1 MLGIFKDERRGTG
14 PIPVNP
20 AGTARGSSP
29 DGVAKSLKCRTLRRF
44 PRLAG
49 DDPRAAST
57 TTLYEYT
64 PSFNVCNTIP
74 RPIPRKGGK

>member
-20 AGTARGSSP
+20 DGTVRRSSP
-29 DGVAKSLKCRTLRRF
+29 DVVAQSLKWGALRRF

-49 DDPRAAST
+49 GDRRAAGT

-64 PSFNVCNTIP
+64 T
-74 RPIPRKGGK
+74 

>member
-1 MLGIFKDERRGTG
+1 MPGIFKDERRETG

-20 AGTARGSSP
+20 EGTARGAPP
-29 DGVAKSLKCRTLRRF
+29 DVVAKSLKWRTLRRF

-49 DDPRAAST
+49 DDPRAAGT

-64 PSFNVCNTIP
+64 P
-74 RPIPRKGGK
+74 

>member
-1 MLGIFKDERRGTG
+1 MQRIFKDARRGTG

-20 AGTARGSSP
+20 GKFLCGTARRSSP
-29 DGVAKSLKCRTLRRF
+29 DVVANSLKWGTLRRF

-49 DDPRAAST
+49 DDPRAAGT

-64 PSFNVCNTIP
+64 T
-74 RPIPRKGGK
+74 

>member
-20 AGTARGSSP
+20 FGTARGSPP
-29 DGVAKSLKCRTLRRF
+29 DVVAKSLKCGTLRRF

-57 TTLYEYT
+57 ATLYEYT
-64 PSFNVCNTIP
+64 P
-74 RPIPRKGGK
+74 